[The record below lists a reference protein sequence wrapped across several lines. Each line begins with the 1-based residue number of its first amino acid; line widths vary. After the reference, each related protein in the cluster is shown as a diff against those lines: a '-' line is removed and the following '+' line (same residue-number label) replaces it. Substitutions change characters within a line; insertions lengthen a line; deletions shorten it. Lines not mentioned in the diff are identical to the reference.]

1 LEVEGAV
8 VLITGASSGIGHA
21 AAVAFD
27 AAGARVAIAA
37 RRRERLEQL
46 AKQMRDALAVPTDLC
61 DDDEAAAMVEQTAAH
76 FGRLDVL
83 INNAGAAFV
92 SRSDCVDPAAL
103 RHILD
108 SNLVGQVV
116 ATGRAVTCMRQT
128 GGGHVINVGSPA
140 GWMGSPLL
148 ATYAA
153 TKAAVSGWTRSL
165 QAEWTSTEITV
176 SEYFPGLIE
185 TELGAAAGAAP
196 ELAADS
202 ANLLD
207 NPPRRRIAELLSKP
221 LAPEVAGAQLVELVH
236 RPRAVAYSSFS
247 IRLLM
252 WLAQYP
258 RLRGLMGLEMRN
270 AFRRRLGSSI
280 FSD

>member
-1 LEVEGAV
+1 
-8 VLITGASSGIGHA
+8 
-21 AAVAFD
+21 
-27 AAGARVAIAA
+27 
-37 RRRERLEQL
+37 
-46 AKQMRDALAVPTDLC
+46 
-61 DDDEAAAMVEQTAAH
+61 
-76 FGRLDVL
+76 VL

-92 SRSDCVDPAAL
+92 SRSDCVDPVAL
-103 RHILD
+103 RHVLD

-116 ATGRAVTCMRQT
+116 ATGQAVTCMRQT

-165 QAEWTSTEITV
+165 QAEWANTEITV
-176 SEYFPGLIE
+176 SEYIPGLIE

-196 ELAADS
+196 EFAADS

-221 LAPEVAGAQLVELVH
+221 LPPEVVGAQLVELVR
-236 RPRAVAYSSFS
+236 RPRAVAYSSAS

-270 AFRRRLGSSI
+270 AFGKRLGSSI